1 MWKLCQVK
9 GVEHIEGV
17 LKYWGNRQ
25 HHWVRGRGA
34 RLRAHP
40 SSVAPQQLS
49 RGPPSETTRHLC
61 KGRRQVPNAPNLFE
75 DQMELSEAS
84 SEVSWKESH
93 GQPSL
98 PGTGP
103 SASVWRN
110 ELEFQNDFCRSPA
123 PFHFSFSKHLTI
135 HVPGIFPGRLPGL
148 SLFCCQHVESI
159 PAAVTTRSLTFFR
172 MINDLTNQ
180 GYYEGGER
188 VRR

>member
-75 DQMELSEAS
+75 DQMELSEAIILR
-84 SEVSWKESH
+84 
-93 GQPSL
+93 G
-98 PGTGP
+98 
-103 SASVWRN
+103 
-110 ELEFQNDFCRSPA
+110 ELEGIPRTT
-123 PFHFSFSKHLTI
+123 LTSRDRTI
-135 HVPGIFPGRLPGL
+135 SPGL
-148 SLFCCQHVESI
+148 EKRAGVSKRLLQVSCPLSFFFFKTFDYSRAWHL
-159 PAAVTTRSLTFFR
+159 PWTAAWAFTVLLSAR
-172 MINDLTNQ
+172 
-180 GYYEGGER
+180 GEHPCSCYHAFLD
-188 VRR
+188 VLQDD